1 MNILA
6 SILKLARR
14 FPFFGRLYRRMRL
27 KMFGWMQQVESA
39 LNPIDLVTSYSFT
52 MHRPYGEAFDARK
65 TPLNTVN
72 WVVPDFAPGSG
83 GHINIFRLIG
93 HLERMGYDCRIFTT
107 APCRYSTPEAAA
119 ACIREHFNPLK
130 AGVTIGADAL
140 PPAAITVATSWHTA
154 YPVRNFRTT
163 LRKCYFIQDFEP
175 FFYPVGTDYAMAEQ
189 TYRFGMHGIT
199 AGQWLTDMVSSRYGM
214 ASESIGFSFDRE
226 LYRPMPRKREDGRL
240 VFFYCRPV
248 TPRRGF
254 ELGVLSLSELAR
266 QLPGTQFVLAGW
278 DASNYKLPF
287 PYLNAGS
294 VALKDLAKLYAECDL
309 ALVIS
314 FTNLSLLPLE
324 LMACGCP
331 VVTNR
336 GANVEWLLND
346 RNSALADATPEA
358 LSAAML
364 GLLKDDAG
372 RRRLSEA
379 GIAFANSTSW
389 EAESAKVAAI
399 FERLTHEK

>member
-6 SILKLARR
+6 SILKR
-14 FPFFGRLYRRMRL
+14 FQRIPFLVRMYLRMRPRL
-27 KMFGWMQQVESA
+27 FGCLQQIEGVLS
-39 LNPIDLVTSYSFT
+39 PIDIVSSYNFVL
-52 MHRPYGEAFDARK
+52 HRPYGEAFDVSK

-83 GHINIFRLIG
+83 GHINIFRLIA
-93 HLERMGYDCRIFTT
+93 HLERMGYTNRIITSGV
-107 APCRYSTPEAAA
+107 CRYPTAQAAA

-130 AGVTIGADAL
+130 AEVMIGSDNL

-154 YPVRNFRTT
+154 YPVRNFQTT

-175 FFYPVGTDYAMAEQ
+175 FFYPVGTDYLMAEQ
-189 TYRFGMHGIT
+189 TYRFGLHGIT
-199 AGQWLTDMVSSRYGM
+199 AGQWLTDMVSTRYGM
-214 ASESIGFSFDRE
+214 TSESIGFSYDRD
-226 LYRPMPRKREDGRL
+226 LYRKMPRKQTNERV

-254 ELGVLSLSELAR
+254 ELGVLTLAEVAR
-266 QLPGTQFVLAGW
+266 QMPGTQFVLAGW
-278 DASNYKLPF
+278 DASNYTLPF
-287 PYLNAGS
+287 KYLNAGS
-294 VALKDLAKLYAECDL
+294 VALKNLAELYAECDM

-314 FTNLSLLPLE
+314 NTNLSLLPLE

-336 GANVEWLLND
+336 GANVEWLLNEQ
-346 RNSALADATPEA
+346 NSAMAENTPES
-358 LSAAML
+358 LSTAIVN
-364 GLLKDDAG
+364 LLKDDA
-372 RRRLSEA
+372 RRLQLAEA
-379 GIAFANSTSW
+379 GIAFANNTSW
-389 EAESAKVAAI
+389 ESESAKVAAI